1 MTSFRHE
8 SGEKSFGHIAGDANE
23 GRSIIKKK
31 SSGPRGRISLPD
43 EDAPKA
49 KGRRSLSEAAAKAKE
64 KGKASPTSRLAAS
77 RKEAISSMVTRRP
90 SARAVARKAKGVA
103 SKGASLVP
111 QDTEGDQGDELS
123 RQTQEGVEQASRAAL
138 SRARKALGMDA
149 AATAKA
155 PRGKAHSASRA
166 ARRAAASRQAIRRA
180 NVRAVR
186 RRAEQKA
193 AQAAAAKGAQTAAQT
208 AASGGVAAKVA
219 AAIGA
224 AVSAVASTI
233 APLLAAIVPVI
244 VAIAIVSSVVSAIA
258 GIFQQRNQGIG
269 SLTGVEAE
277 VARTLKDL
285 GYGNVQIA
293 AIIGNGYA
301 ESGMN
306 PTSENEANEDIG
318 IWQFHAGNYHNFKNW
333 CSQTGHDPH
342 SASAQAEWLFGEDGW
357 RWKNSWSSGL
367 DDAGYYQGY
376 CGVPEDMSADKTPD
390 EFMAES
396 SVDKATYSWMAC
408 YERCSNTLS
417 HYADGVNRLEN
428 AKRVLA
434 ALEGSGAHGAAVT
447 DVEWRQKVVD
457 AAYSCIGWNY
467 IYGVYSPATQTV
479 DCSGL
484 VTYCYSQVGVDIPHW
499 SVAQREYC
507 SRPASQAQPGD
518 IVWTNGHVGICVGDG
533 NTIEAMNPA
542 LGVRFNQGGTSG
554 FVLAGSP
561 LG

>member
-31 SSGPRGRISLPD
+31 KAGPRGRLSLPD
-43 EDAPKA
+43 EDEPKA
-49 KGRRSLSEAAAKAKE
+49 KGRRPLSEAAAKAKE
-64 KGKASPTSRLAAS
+64 KGKASTTSRLAAS

-90 SARAVARKAKGVA
+90 SARALARKAKGAA

-111 QDTEGDQGDELS
+111 QNTEGDQGDDLS
-123 RQTQEGVEQASRAAL
+123 RQAETSVEQAGRAAL
-138 SRARKALGMDA
+138 SRARQALAKDATA
-149 AATAKA
+149 AAGAT
-155 PRGKAHSASRA
+155 RGKARSGAARA
-166 ARRAAASRQAIRRA
+166 AKRAAASRQAIRRA

-186 RRAEQKA
+186 RKAAQKA
-193 AQAAAAKGAQTAAQT
+193 AQSAATRGAAEAAAKTAS
-208 AASGGVAAKVA
+208 SGVVAKVA

-224 AVSAVASTI
+224 AISAVASAV
-233 APLLAAIVPVI
+233 APILAAMLPVI
-244 VAIAIVSSVVSAIA
+244 IAVALVGALISAIA
-258 GIFQQRNQGIG
+258 GIFQQNKGIG

-342 SASAQAEWLFGEDGW
+342 SAASQAEWLFGEDGW

-554 FVLAGSP
+554 FMLAGSP